1 MNVSNKNALI
11 MVDVQN
17 DFCPG
22 GNLAV
27 QNGDEVVA
35 LANQLQP
42 HFHLVIATRDW
53 HPQDHSSFASN
64 NPGHHAGEVIELNG
78 ISQVL
83 WPDHCVQNSKGAE
96 LHPDLD
102 TSRIDKIIFKGTD
115 KEVDSYSA
123 FFDNAHSHS
132 TGLMDYLREHQVTDI
147 YIMGLATD
155 YCVKYSCQDAARLNL
170 KTHVIVDA
178 CRGIDLQPGD
188 IQKALHELQQLGVE
202 IVSVKDILSSAQK
215 L

>member
-1 MNVSNKNALI
+1 MTAKNKNALI

-27 QNGDEVVA
+27 PEGDAIVA

-64 NPGHHAGEVIELNG
+64 NPGHSIGEVIMLNG

-83 WPDHCVQNSKGAE
+83 WPDHCVQGSRGSE
-96 LHPDLD
+96 FHPQLE
-102 TSRIDKIIFKGTD
+102 TSRIDKVIFKGAD
-115 KEVDSYSA
+115 KAVDSYSA
-123 FFDNAHSHS
+123 FFDNAHDRS
-132 TGLMDYLREHQVTDI
+132 TGLMDYLQEHQVTDI
-147 YIMGLATD
+147 YILGLATD
-155 YCVKYSCQDAARLNL
+155 YCVKYSCQDAARLGL

-178 CRGIDLQPGD
+178 CRGIDLQAGD
-188 IQKALHELQQLGVE
+188 IDRALDELQGMGVE
-202 IVSVKDILSSAQK
+202 MVSAKDILSRERI